1 MAARR
6 RLHGRDTVWSPRSST
21 IHCTCV
27 LDNIYFYYTEY
38 CDCCMLSPNEITYV
52 HVVVCFLAQPRN
64 LHDE

>member
-21 IHCTCV
+21 IHWAYV
-27 LDNIYFYYTEY
+27 LDNIYFY